1 MRHSDNG
8 KEKITMSETYYMRST
23 TAVRMETPMSAYAR
37 LCERRYGQ
45 SRKSGKFRGY
55 AKRGHSKKK

>member
-1 MRHSDNG
+1 MTVPEYLKALRMP
-8 KEKITMSETYYMRST
+8 EKT
-23 TAVRMETPMSAYAR
+23 ETPMSAYAR